1 MTNMTEEE
9 KRALPT
15 ILDVLEELAEKEY
28 QDYLDWTR
36 QPNFFAPHFAED
48 GEYMI
53 TAIKSH
59 SRQYKLLPGSQSTFT
74 LYRGQN
80 RYFPNCVPSLYRK
93 PKAYMEDEWTVISRV
108 RTAEFI
114 WILIKHPI
122 VQDLQKFIVV
132 DVVPIAQH
140 YGFPT
145 EYMDITNNKWVAAFF
160 AVTQFDDDTYIPVD
174 EQFEEGVGVFYVANP
189 KENMKQQQLW
199 FEDKLQTLGFQYFAR
214 PTRQYSMVYRMD
226 EKEDFN
232 QIAGWRKILFRHD
245 RRASEIV
252 YNMAWN
258 QERWFPKDVLS
269 DKARMI
275 RAEGY
280 EVSEGAIKL
289 AIPKF
294 NLSQSEDEVK
304 AILERNGLRWHAEDE
319 IYADF
324 TDQEREADWHQW
336 CEFGRADLMS
346 RIKKP
351 FWLYDLPEGVLK
363 ENG

>member
-1 MTNMTEEE
+1 MIDMTDEE

-15 ILDVLEELAEKEY
+15 ILDVLEELAVPEY
-28 QDYLDWTR
+28 LWHKDWTT
-36 QPNFFAPHFAED
+36 QPNFLAPYFAED
-48 GEYMI
+48 GEYMV
-53 TAIKSH
+53 TAVKSH

-80 RYFPNCVPSLYRK
+80 RYFPNCVPSIYRT
-93 PKAYMEDEWTVISRV
+93 PKEYTEDEWQIISRV
-108 RTAEFI
+108 RTAEFM

-132 DVVPIAQH
+132 DLVPIAQH

-160 AVTQFDDDTYIPVD
+160 AVTQFNDDTYSPVD
-174 EQFEEGVGVFYVANP
+174 EQFEEGVGVFYVADP
-189 KENMKQQQLW
+189 KENMEQQQLW

-232 QIAGWRKILFRHD
+232 MLAGWRKSLFRHD

-252 YNMAWN
+252 YKMAWN
-258 QERWFPKDVLS
+258 QERWFPKDTLS
-269 DKARMI
+269 EKARMI
-275 RAEGY
+275 RSNGY
-280 EVSEGAIKL
+280 ELSDAAIKL

-294 NLSQSEDEVK
+294 NLAQSEDDVK
-304 AILERNGLRWHAEDE
+304 AILERNGVKWHAGDK
-319 IYADF
+319 IVADY
-324 TDQEREADWHQW
+324 TEEEKDDDWRKW
-336 CEFGRADLMS
+336 CEYGRADLKR
-346 RIKKP
+346 RIKQP
-351 FWLYDLPEGVLK
+351 FWIYDL
-363 ENG
+363 